1 MGPSRWNAS
10 VSFSTAVLVMLHL
23 TAGPVIAETGV
34 NLPDAVIVRYYA
46 APAGASTFQ
55 AARESAAA
63 ILRAAG
69 VTVRWVN
76 CTLETDDS
84 AEGCA
89 QPVSGNEI
97 VLRIVGIGASPRYR
111 NGPLGDAYVDVGTR
125 MGSVATVYADRV
137 AALAD
142 DSGVDGSQVMARA
155 VAHEIGHL
163 LLGTNQHANRG
174 LMRPAW
180 SGSDFRRN
188 QAGDWEFSGKEAA
201 AMQRGL
207 TERSLAQ

>member
-1 MGPSRWNAS
+1 MGPSPWNAI
-10 VSFSTAVLVMLHL
+10 VSFSTAVLVMLHVTTRL
-23 TAGPVIAETGV
+23 VVAETGIT
-34 NLPDAVIVRYYA
+34 LPDAVIIRSYA
-46 APAGASTFQ
+46 SPAAASTFQ

-63 ILRAAG
+63 ILRGAG
-69 VTVRWVN
+69 VTVRWLD
-76 CTLETDDS
+76 CALGTEES
-84 AEGCA
+84 AERCA

-97 VLRIVGIGASPRYR
+97 VLRIVGVGTSPRYQK
-111 NGPLGDAYVDVGTR
+111 GPLGDAYVDVGTR

-142 DSGVDGSQVMARA
+142 NSGVDGSQVMARA

-163 LLGTNQHANRG
+163 LLGTNQHASRG

-180 SGSDFRRN
+180 SRSDFHRN
-188 QAGDWEFSGKEAA
+188 QPGDWEFSGEEAA